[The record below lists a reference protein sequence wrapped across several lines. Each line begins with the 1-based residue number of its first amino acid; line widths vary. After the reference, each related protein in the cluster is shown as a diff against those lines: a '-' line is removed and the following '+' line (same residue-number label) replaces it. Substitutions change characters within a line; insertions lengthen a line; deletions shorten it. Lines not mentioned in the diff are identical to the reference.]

1 MHTIF
6 KAKGTLQ
13 ILEDAEGE
21 PVTGDWKWPV
31 TAHVKY
37 RLKPSPIQPLIVE
50 IYGYNLVG
58 LGQHVD
64 RLVLENGVTITGC
77 THGPI
82 GLLRTGEIKRLRMF
96 DVREK
101 SLRLFPDNANQNPSN
116 VDALVFG
123 VVSSRPLGYGLCRN
137 GWARPGRPFSFVEQ
151 LPRYRVKGSWSSG
164 ALRIHHRSFQ
174 ITFAPTSEYWRG
186 LVDTQTLHH
195 DSIAGIRKESGGV
208 IAWSEFNE
216 LVEMLQAFLG
226 WINHCVSPVFHVKAY
241 RKGRL
246 VYRGYD
252 LNPHPTIQ
260 RERYSWLPW
269 HGPEDGMEDHG
280 DMVGHAFDAF
290 SRTWTRNR
298 EERGLFHIALQLLRG
313 KEKGGPG
320 SPPSLLYLRD
330 TFAAIGI
337 LTTMLVGSNPSR
349 GRHQTILE
357 CIKNLNVPDRIPEER
372 GREFLSNN
380 HRELWWAAKQNRVQE
395 DEKRKGTLSRPL
407 ANVEN
412 WLLHLDD
419 SQNADRLLGL
429 GTPRQTYLVDVS
441 IWLADLMLM
450 RVVEY
455 QGYYF
460 NRLTL
465 QVEPVPWMN

>member
-1 MHTIF
+1 MV
-6 KAKGTLQ
+6 
-13 ILEDAEGE
+13 ENAEGK
-21 PVTGDWKWPV
+21 PVTTDWTWPV
-31 TAHVKY
+31 SAHVKY
-37 RLKPSPIQPLIVE
+37 KLKPSPVQPLIVE
-50 IYGYNLVG
+50 IYGYNIIG

-64 RLVLENGVTITGC
+64 KLVLENGVTLTGR
-77 THGPI
+77 TSGAM
-82 GLLRTGEIKRLRMF
+82 GLLNTGELKKLRMF
-96 DVREK
+96 DVRE
-101 SLRLFPDNANQNPSN
+101 SFLRFFPDNANQKPSD

-123 VVSSRPLGYGLCRN
+123 VVSSRPLGSGLCGN
-137 GWARPGRPFSFVEQ
+137 GWARPGLPFSFVER
-151 LPRYRVKGSWSSG
+151 LSHFPEKGTWSSG
-164 ALRIHHRSFQ
+164 ALRIYNRGFQ
-174 ITFAPTSEYWRG
+174 ITFAPTSKYWKG

-195 DSIAGIRKESGGV
+195 DSIVGIRKESGGV

-216 LVEMLQAFLG
+216 LVERLQAFLG

-252 LNPHPTIQ
+252 LYPHPTIQ

-269 HGPEDGMEDHG
+269 HGPKDGMEHGG
-280 DMVGHAFDAF
+280 DMVGHVFDAF
-290 SRTWTRNR
+290 SSRWTRNR

-313 KEKGGPG
+313 KEKGEPG
-320 SPPSLLYLRD
+320 SSPSLLYLRD
-330 TFAAIGI
+330 TFSAIGI

-357 CIKNLNVPDRIPEER
+357 CIKNLNVPDSIPEEK
-372 GREFLSNN
+372 GREYLSNN
-380 HRELWWAAKQNRVQE
+380 HPELWWAAKQNRVQE

-419 SQNADRLLGL
+419 SQNAGRLLGL

-450 RVVEY
+450 RVVGY

-460 NRLTL
+460 NRLTF
-465 QVEPVPWMN
+465 QVEPVPWTN